1 MNLIQT
7 VSLETQINEFFL
19 AHDFIVL
26 YVLKEVGTKTQ
37 NINTL
42 WYVVMDLFIVFGVCP
57 IEE

>member
-37 NINTL
+37 NINIL